1 MAGWRAMQ
9 FHKVKKTDTV
19 VGIAASGKTPFVLGA
34 LSRAAFV
41 QAGHVM
47 LCFNP
52 SLKWTRGHRPEIVI
66 CPATGPE
73 ILTGSTRLKA
83 GTATKLI
90 LNMMTT
96 LAMVELGKVRS
107 NLMIDVQATNEKL
120 KDRAVRMV
128 CTLTGV
134 QETVAKDILERCKWS
149 IQETC
154 RRLKAEPSSK
164 RRVNQIVR

>member
-1 MAGWRAMQ
+1 M
-9 FHKVKKTDTV
+9 
-19 VGIAASGKTPFVLGA
+19 GIAASGKTPFVLGA

-52 SLKWTRGHRPEIVI
+52 SLKWTRDHRPEIVI

-128 CTLTGV
+128 CTLQALPDALESSEVLGL
-134 QETVAKDILERCKWS
+134 DIKVWVLWQTHLHAWMRAWEM
-149 IQETC
+149 
-154 RRLKAEPSSK
+154 
-164 RRVNQIVR
+164 VRSEG